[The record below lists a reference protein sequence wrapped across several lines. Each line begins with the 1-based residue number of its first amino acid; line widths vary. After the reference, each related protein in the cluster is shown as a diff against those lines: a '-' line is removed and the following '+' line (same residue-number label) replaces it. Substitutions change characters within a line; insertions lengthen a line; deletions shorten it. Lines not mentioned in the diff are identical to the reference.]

1 MGLMACVFL
10 SCTVDVSLSD
20 LSEYPVYGVQIDNQ
34 HLKCI
39 LVIIEL
45 ILILT
50 LRIPPQYLTVAFA
63 LIIVKNVFLIAQFIQ
78 RELSNPHFVS

>member
-34 HLKCI
+34 HLN
-39 LVIIEL
+39 
-45 ILILT
+45 
-50 LRIPPQYLTVAFA
+50 F
-63 LIIVKNVFLIAQFIQ
+63 
-78 RELSNPHFVS
+78 SNY